1 MQSKDEYISLPK
13 VSASNNINQAI
24 DLHWRNITV
33 TVSTRNTQKR
43 PKVTDPLLDQKD
55 GKIILNDVSG
65 YAKAGQM
72 TAIMGPSGAG
82 KTTLVA
88 LLSKRYKPGPNTN
101 ISGDILANNCK
112 YKRFNDFGA
121 FVIQDDLLMATMTVK
136 ETLMFA
142 ANMRLKDNL
151 ALKLARVDQII
162 KDLNLRSCQ
171 NTLVGDNII
180 KGISGGEKKRTS
192 IGMELISDPPVLIL
206 DEPTSGLDSFTAFI
220 CMNILKKIT
229 INQKRTVIFTIH
241 QPSVDICQLFDR
253 LIILNNGET
262 IYQGDYSLLLNYCR
276 QVNLDID
283 IHSTPLDSIMN
294 NLNENFN
301 LGVNKVTNEN
311 YRLYL
316 EQDVEKFQ
324 SEYNEYQKRRTQTS
338 FCQEMKYLMKRQFT
352 NYVRS
357 PNLLRSKIFGSVFM
371 LLFLGWLYWQ
381 VGKDQPSQDENV
393 NIDVLSKYLNNMRG
407 ACFVCGTSAI
417 FSALGPL
424 LMLFPVERNIFLKEE
439 NSKMY
444 RVSSY
449 FLSKVCLEVPMNV
462 TIQILFSIALYATFG
477 FIWQLENVILF
488 TVISVSVSLSG
499 NGLGIFTGCLFKDA
513 KQSASLGPILLIP
526 LQVFSGQYANLASIP
541 KFISWVQYIS
551 PFKYF
556 LEGFGRTQL
565 NDVTFHL
572 DPTGRV
578 ISPWDYYGMHFG
590 MWNCAIVLISIAVMF
605 HVFGG
610 VFLKLL
616 VNKINV

>member
-1 MQSKDEYISLPK
+1 MQSQDEYISLPK
-13 VSASNNINQAI
+13 VKPNKIDNQEI
-24 DLHWRNITV
+24 DLHWKNLTV
-33 TVSTRNTQKR
+33 TVRMEQSKR
-43 PKVTDPLLDQKD
+43 PKVTDPLLGSIDE
-55 GKIILNDVSG
+55 KIILNDVSG

-88 LLSKRYKPGPNTN
+88 LLSKRYKPGPNTT
-101 ISGDILANNCK
+101 ISGEILANNSK

-121 FVIQDDLLMATMTVK
+121 FVIQDDLLMATLTVK

-142 ANMRLKDNL
+142 ANMRLKDDL
-151 ALKLARVDQII
+151 AQRMSRVDQII
-162 KDLNLRSCQ
+162 KDLNLRGCQ

-241 QPSVDICQLFDR
+241 QPSIDICQLFDR
-253 LIILNNGET
+253 MIILNNGQT
-262 IYQGDYSLLLNYCR
+262 IYQGNYGFLLDYCK
-276 QVNLDID
+276 QVNLNVD

-294 NLNENFN
+294 NLNEAFN
-301 LGVNKVTNEN
+301 QGDNKVTHSN
-311 YRLYL
+311 YKIYL
-316 EQDVEKFQ
+316 EEDVLKFHSQ
-324 SEYNEYQKRRTQTS
+324 YQGFDKRRTQTS
-338 FCQEMKYLMKRQFT
+338 FCQEMNFLMKRQFI

-371 LLFLGWLYWQ
+371 LLFLGWLFWQ
-381 VGKDQPSQDENV
+381 VGKDQPPQDENV
-393 NIDVLSKYLNNMRG
+393 SIDDLSKYLNNMRG

-424 LMLFPVERNIFLKEE
+424 LMLFPIERNIFLKEE

-449 FLSKVCLEVPMNV
+449 FLSKVLLEVPMNV
-462 TIQILFSIALYATFG
+462 FIQILFSIALYAAFG
-477 FIWQLENVILF
+477 FIWELENLILF

-565 NDVTFHL
+565 NDAIFHL
-572 DPTGRV
+572 DPTGV
-578 ISPWDYYGMHFG
+578 ELSPWNYYGMHFG

-610 VFLKLL
+610 IFLKLL

>member
-1 MQSKDEYISLPK
+1 MQSQDEYISLPK
-13 VSASNNINQAI
+13 VKPNKFDNQEI
-24 DLHWRNITV
+24 DLVWKNLSVTIT
-33 TVSTRNTQKR
+33 TKAQSNK
-43 PKVTDPLLDQKD
+43 PKVTDPLLSYNNE
-55 GKIILNDVSG
+55 KIILNDVSG

-88 LLSKRYKPGPNTN
+88 LLSKRYKPGPNTYIN
-101 ISGDILANNCK
+101 GEILANNSK

-121 FVIQDDLLMATMTVK
+121 FVIQDDLLMATLTVK

-151 ALKLARVDQII
+151 AQRMSRVDQII

-192 IGMELISDPPVLIL
+192 IGMELISDPQVLIL

-241 QPSVDICQLFDR
+241 QPSIDICQLFDR
-253 LIILNNGET
+253 MIILNNGQT
-262 IYQGDYSLLLNYCR
+262 IYQGNYDFLLDYCLK
-276 QVNLDID
+276 VNLNVD

-294 NLNENFN
+294 NLNDAFN
-301 LGVNKVTNEN
+301 QGDNKVTHEN
-311 YRLYL
+311 YKLYL
-316 EQDVEKFQ
+316 EKDTQKFYSQ
-324 SEYNEYQKRRTQTS
+324 NQGYNKRKTQTS
-338 FCQEMKYLMKRQFT
+338 FCQEMKYLMQRQFT

-371 LLFLGWLYWQ
+371 LLFLGELNWM
-381 VGKDQPSQDENV
+381 VGKDQPPQDENV
-393 NIDVLSKYLNNMRG
+393 SIGDLSKYLNNMRG

-424 LMLFPVERNIFLKEE
+424 LMLFPIERNIFLKEE

-449 FLSKVCLEVPMNV
+449 FLSKVFLEVPMNV
-462 TIQILFSIALYATFG
+462 FIQILFSIALYAAFG
-477 FIWQLENVILF
+477 FIWQLENLILF

-565 NDVTFHL
+565 NDATFHL
-572 DPTGRV
+572 DPTGV
-578 ISPWDYYGMHFG
+578 EISPWDYYGMHFG
-590 MWNCAIVLISIAVMF
+590 MWNCVIVLISIAVMF
-605 HVFGG
+605 HVFAGI
-610 VFLKLL
+610 FLKLL
-616 VNKINV
+616 VNKLNV